1 MNKEKMLNLG
11 RIFTGNGDAVT
22 CLNCEWKGL
31 VPVTTETC
39 PCCGMSGSLIF
50 TEEDESLH
58 IQWGEVFVPDK
69 EDYLEEMENNSPVE

>member
-1 MNKEKMLNLG
+1 MLNLG

-31 VPVTTETC
+31 VPVTAETC

-58 IQWGEVFVPDK
+58 IQ
-69 EDYLEEMENNSPVE
+69 